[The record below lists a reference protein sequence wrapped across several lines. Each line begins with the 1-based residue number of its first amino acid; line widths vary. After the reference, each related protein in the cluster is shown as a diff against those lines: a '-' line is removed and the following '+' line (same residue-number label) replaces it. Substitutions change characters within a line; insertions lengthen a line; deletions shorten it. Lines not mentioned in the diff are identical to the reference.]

1 MKVLEIRIDFKA
13 FAQLPTWI
21 HPVGDLHEKIGT
33 KALLERC
40 LLLITLGWTRNL
52 TKAVKPG
59 RHSDPDR
66 HAFGPKVQVR
76 VPCLRC
82 DAARETILKGALLDQ
97 YCDVRW
103 TESGPV
109 KYGGPAG
116 YVSIWESL
124 TKPPMCCELYCRILL
139 VEELWNHN
147 SKYSS
152 VTDPKREAEAAIQ
165 QRQPL

>member
-52 TKAVKPG
+52 TKAVKQG
-59 RHSDPDR
+59 RHS
-66 HAFGPKVQVR
+66 
-76 VPCLRC
+76 
-82 DAARETILKGALLDQ
+82 ETILKGALLDQ